1 MLQFCY
7 RGYFLSSDIL
17 TRNTGCGI
25 IIIRGNK
32 ASGIQKP
39 MEDIKMKK
47 LEMAMDPNTSAEVLA
62 VLAQDDDW
70 RVRYEVARNPSTS
83 AEGAKK

>member
-1 MLQFCY
+1 
-7 RGYFLSSDIL
+7 
-17 TRNTGCGI
+17 
-25 IIIRGNK
+25 
-32 ASGIQKP
+32 
-39 MEDIKMKK
+39 MKK